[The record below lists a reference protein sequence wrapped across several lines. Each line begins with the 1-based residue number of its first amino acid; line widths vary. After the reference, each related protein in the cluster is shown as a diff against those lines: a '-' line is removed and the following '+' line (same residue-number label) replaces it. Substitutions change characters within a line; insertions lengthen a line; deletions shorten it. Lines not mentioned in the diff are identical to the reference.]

1 MYIVLLPMIRW
12 RLIEESEI
20 GTGRNEMSRH
30 ILSLVIWAV
39 GLALVWADP
48 ILAKSLE
55 PQKPRAE
62 SGEPDRLPAGAVLQ
76 AWNCPHCTIP
86 VCISVRALD
95 GDLHLLLY
103 RPKALPSILTA
114 GTGGDLR
121 FCQPDMRRIE
131 IACIS
136 QDTCNYTFEI
146 QEFKD
151 FDPKGIGRPIN
162 WPPAPLV
169 PRY

>member
-1 MYIVLLPMIRW
+1 
-12 RLIEESEI
+12 
-20 GTGRNEMSRH
+20 MSRH

-55 PQKPRAE
+55 PQKLLAE
-62 SGEPDRLPAGAVLQ
+62 SGKPERLPAGAMLQ
-76 AWNCPHCTIP
+76 AWSCTDCTVP
-86 VCISVRALD
+86 VCITVRALD
-95 GDLHLLLY
+95 GDLHFLLY
-103 RPKALPSILTA
+103 RPSALPSILT
-114 GTGGDLR
+114 TESGGDLR

-136 QDTCNYTFEI
+136 QDACNYTLEI
-146 QEFKD
+146 QEFEE
-151 FDPKGIGRPIN
+151 FDPKGTGQPIN
-162 WPPAPLV
+162 WPPAPLI